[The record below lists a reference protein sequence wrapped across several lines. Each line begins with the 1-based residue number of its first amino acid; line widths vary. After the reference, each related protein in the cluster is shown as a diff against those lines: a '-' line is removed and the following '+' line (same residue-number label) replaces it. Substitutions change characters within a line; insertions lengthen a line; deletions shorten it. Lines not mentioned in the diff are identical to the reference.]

1 MVLKNSSNGTIN
13 IMINKP
19 KLAVIGIGYVGL
31 PLAISLANYFKV
43 KAFDLNKRRILDLKR
58 NYDVTGE
65 FSSSEIK
72 KAKFIEFTSNEK
84 ALTKTNIFF
93 ITVPTPI
100 NKKKQPDLKNLIHA
114 TKLVARNLKKK
125 SIVIYESTVF
135 PGCTEEVCLPIIEKI
150 SKLKINKDFFLAYSP
165 ERINPG
171 RSKYKLRNTV
181 KVIGASNKRSLKI
194 INKIYQKICLKT
206 HLTDNIRIAEAA
218 KIIENTQRDLNI
230 ALINELSIIFKKMN
244 IDIDK
249 VLKAASTKWN
259 FIKFKPGLVGGHCI
273 GVDPYYLTYRS
284 NQLKYDPK
292 VILSGRK
299 INDSMGFYVAKK
311 IMNFFKKKKKKI
323 IKSKILVMGAAF
335 KENCSDIRN
344 SRIFDTINYL
354 NKNGANVTAYDP
366 LVPINF
372 LKKKIKKVLTRLNF
386 KTSYDAVIISVA
398 HDEFSQI
405 GIKKI
410 KSIIKKNG
418 LIFDLKGIF
427 PKKDTDW
434 QL

>member
-1 MVLKNSSNGTIN
+1 MN
-13 IMINKP
+13 IITNKL

-31 PLAISLANYFKV
+31 PLALSLANFFKV
-43 KAFDLNKRRILDLKR
+43 KAYDLNKYRISGLKR
-58 NYDVTGE
+58 NYDITNE
-65 FSSSEIK
+65 FSSSKIK
-72 KAKFIEFTSNEK
+72 KTKFIDFTNNKKDLSGV
-84 ALTKTNIFF
+84 NIFF

-100 NKKKQPDLKNLIHA
+100 NKSSKPDLRNLIHA
-114 TKLVARNLKKK
+114 TKLVASYLNKN

-135 PGCTEEVCLPIIEKI
+135 PGCTEEVCLPILEKI
-150 SKLKINKDFFLAYSP
+150 SKLKLNKDFYLAYSP

-181 KVIGASNKRSLKI
+181 KVIGASNKYSLKI
-194 INKIYQKICLKT
+194 INKIYKKICLKT
-206 HLTDNIRIAEAA
+206 HLTESIKIAEAA

-244 IDIDK
+244 IDIYK
-249 VLKAASTKWN
+249 VLNAASTKWN
-259 FIKFKPGLVGGHCI
+259 FIKFQPGLVGGHCI
-273 GVDPYYLTYRS
+273 GVDPYYLTYKS
-284 NQLKYDPK
+284 KQLQYNPK

-311 IMNFFKKKKKKI
+311 LISFLKEKKKKI
-323 IKSKILVMGAAF
+323 TKGKILILGAAF

-344 SRIFDTINYL
+344 SRIFDTIDYL
-354 NKNGANVTAYDP
+354 TKKKAKVYVYDP

-372 LKKKIKKVLTRLNF
+372 LKKKVKNVLLKLKPNNF
-386 KTSYDAVIISVA
+386 YDAVIISVA
-398 HDEFSQI
+398 HDEFFML

-410 KSIIKKNG
+410 KALLKKNG
-418 LIFDLKGIF
+418 LIFDLKSIY